1 MSIGTDMIW
10 PLLTVQS
17 GGERKNVVIN
27 PEQVVAIWQLDED
40 PDADVPQV
48 TVTLTTGTVLRV
60 YEDWDTVLESLN
72 PADPWRRMGAA

>member
-1 MSIGTDMIW
+1 MSTSMIW

-27 PEQVVAIWQLDED
+27 PEQVVAIWDLGED
-40 PDADVPQV
+40 RDADVPQV
-48 TVTLTTGTVLRV
+48 SITLSTNAVLRV

-72 PADPWRRMGAA
+72 PADPRRRMGAA